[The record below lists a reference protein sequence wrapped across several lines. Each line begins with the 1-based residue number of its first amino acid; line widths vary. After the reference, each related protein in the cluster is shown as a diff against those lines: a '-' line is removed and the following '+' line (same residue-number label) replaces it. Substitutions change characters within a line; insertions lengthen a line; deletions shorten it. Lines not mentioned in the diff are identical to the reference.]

1 LWSVEPEETALNR
14 AKFLSAPPSIR
25 NDPKNYVPRTRN
37 VDNQIEEQTKY
48 LTPQSAAAFRA
59 AEAERQDQLAA
70 ERAELFEI
78 VQHVL
83 DCRAARLL

>member
-1 LWSVEPEETALNR
+1 
-14 AKFLSAPPSIR
+14 
-25 NDPKNYVPRTRN
+25 

-70 ERAELFEI
+70 ERAELFKI

-83 DCRAARLL
+83 DCAPSGAHISTSTRI

>member
-1 LWSVEPEETALNR
+1 
-14 AKFLSAPPSIR
+14 
-25 NDPKNYVPRTRN
+25 

-70 ERAELFEI
+70 ERAELFKI